1 MARLVDKP
9 TQYLKRHL
17 DKSTRVLLINPPV
30 QERRYHWLRWNQPME
45 LLRLSS
51 WIKAAHSGIS
61 VRLFDF
67 MLPDDGG
74 SVPKQKVKETW
85 TGADHDD
92 QLWHFGQS
100 YEAFDRALRDL
111 AASSGWVPDLV
122 LISSLTSYWHVS
134 IEKLL
139 IRLCTHLGRQR
150 RKHTRIALYGN
161 YPRLERAHAEAQTDA
176 DVAFT
181 EYVDT
186 RGHSPDFELYLMS
199 AGRLPAF
206 CGLDINDAA
215 VDVHLEQCLDLHERV
230 QRQKGGAARRVSFT
244 VAFFNDNVCSQASQL
259 EKVVRFAEG
268 HPRQLVIEGIAG
280 IEPRSLNPD
289 RLSQMK
295 RAGFASLFVEHARL
309 SGGRIDVG
317 AYDSLRAFL
326 TEEDHAKKASGAC
339 AARINRANVTGFVSM
354 GLPDDDL
361 DELVRATL
369 TMNRFFQAVILK
381 PFGYSPSIDLASEPE
396 RRRQWPHPHASSPQ
410 WFPYVKSSARLRFDD
425 YENLVRWQNVL
436 NKRVKGSTFDF
447 LDEGTIG
454 RLVRETLI
462 AESWKRHREAS

>member
-1 MARLVDKP
+1 MARLVDNP
-9 TQYLKRHL
+9 TQYFKRHL

-51 WIKAAHSGIS
+51 WIKATHPGIS

-74 SVPKQKVKETW
+74 NVSKQKVKETW
-85 TGADHDD
+85 TGADQDD
-92 QLWHFGQS
+92 QLWHFGQT
-100 YEAFDRALRDL
+100 YEAFDRALRGL
-111 AASSGWVPDLV
+111 AASSGWVPDVV

-139 IRLCTHLGRQR
+139 IRLCTHLGRRR

-161 YPRLERAHAEAQTDA
+161 YPRLEPGHAEAQTDA
-176 DVAFT
+176 DIAFT
-181 EYVDT
+181 KYVDT
-186 RGHSPDFELYLMS
+186 RGHGPDFELYVTD

-206 CGLDINDAA
+206 CALDINDPA
-215 VDVHLEQCLDLHERV
+215 VDAHLAQCLELHEKV

-244 VAFFNDNVCSQASQL
+244 VAFFNDDVCSDASQL
-259 EKVVRFAEG
+259 EKVARFAED
-268 HPRQLVIEGIAG
+268 HPRQLVIEGIVG
-280 IEPRSLNPD
+280 IEPRSLTAD
-289 RLSQMK
+289 KLTQMK
-295 RAGFASLFVEHARL
+295 RAGFVSLFVEHARL
-309 SGGRIDVG
+309 SEGRLDAG

-326 TEEDHAKKASGAC
+326 IDEEHAKKAGDAVGGMTRSK
-339 AARINRANVTGFVSM
+339 VTGFVAM

-369 TMNRFFQAVILK
+369 TINRFFQAVILK
-381 PFGYSPSIDLASEPE
+381 PFGYSPSIDPALEPE

-410 WFPYVKSSARLRFDD
+410 WFPYVRSSARLKFDD

-447 LDEGTIG
+447 LDEGTVG

-462 AESWKRHREAS
+462 SESWKRHREAS